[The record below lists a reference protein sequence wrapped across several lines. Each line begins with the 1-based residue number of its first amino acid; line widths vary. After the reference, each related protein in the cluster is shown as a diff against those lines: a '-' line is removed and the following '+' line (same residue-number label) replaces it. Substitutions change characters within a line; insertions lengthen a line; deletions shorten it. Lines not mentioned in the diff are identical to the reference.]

1 MERGGKGSTMSRVVN
16 TSMSVCFQG
25 GESRSGSLAWG
36 QQALWNA
43 IRRTRPEDQYFN
55 FSREFTPT
63 GSLDLEDAAGALAR
77 VLARHEA
84 LRTTLV
90 ADEALPQQVVHSS
103 GQLDVEVRRCAAAD
117 VDSVAAETA
126 AEYEGRAFDYVGE
139 YPLRVAFVTTDDAAA
154 SVARVVFCFCHLAAD
169 FAASQV
175 VLDDLA
181 GYLLED
187 AASGPEAPQPLDLV
201 ATQKAPSGQRSSER
215 ALAYWEAEYRRI
227 PPTMFPVARADA
239 QDPPFWTGTLSS
251 PVLGEALA
259 AVSARYEV
267 GSSAVI
273 LAACAAMAA
282 ELEKH
287 DLCAMLTI
295 VANRFRPAQRDLVSS
310 LSMEGLLTL
319 DIDRGTTFADLVRQT
334 WSASVRTYRCA
345 EYDEAERD
353 AMFARVDRDR
363 GESVHPYCCY
373 NDLRGEPDRPSA
385 SADVLPDVA
394 ALRAARRLSEFGW
407 TRKLPKVSCRF
418 CVHVVGGA
426 PLFRIDLTAD
436 TRYLPPETIERY
448 LRAVEHLL
456 VEAAGRD
463 VALDEL
469 AGMLL

>member
-1 MERGGKGSTMSRVVN
+1 MSRVVN

-126 AEYEGRAFDYVGE
+126 AEYEGRTFDYVGE

-201 ATQKAPSGQRSSER
+201 ATQKAPSGNVLPNVLWLTGRPSTGVSLRRCSQWRGQTPRIRRSGPAPS
-215 ALAYWEAEYRRI
+215 RR
-227 PPTMFPVARADA
+227 
-239 QDPPFWTGTLSS
+239 QC
-251 PVLGEALA
+251 
-259 AVSARYEV
+259 SARRWPPY
-267 GSSAVI
+267 
-273 LAACAAMAA
+273 
-282 ELEKH
+282 
-287 DLCAMLTI
+287 
-295 VANRFRPAQRDLVSS
+295 Q
-310 LSMEGLLTL
+310 
-319 DIDRGTTFADLVRQT
+319 RGTR
-334 WSASVRTYRCA
+334 S
-345 EYDEAERD
+345 
-353 AMFARVDRDR
+353 
-363 GESVHPYCCY
+363 
-373 NDLRGEPDRPSA
+373 
-385 SADVLPDVA
+385 
-394 ALRAARRLSEFGW
+394 AARR
-407 TRKLPKVSCRF
+407 
-418 CVHVVGGA
+418 
-426 PLFRIDLTAD
+426 
-436 TRYLPPETIERY
+436 
-448 LRAVEHLL
+448 
-456 VEAAGRD
+456 
-463 VALDEL
+463 
-469 AGMLL
+469 